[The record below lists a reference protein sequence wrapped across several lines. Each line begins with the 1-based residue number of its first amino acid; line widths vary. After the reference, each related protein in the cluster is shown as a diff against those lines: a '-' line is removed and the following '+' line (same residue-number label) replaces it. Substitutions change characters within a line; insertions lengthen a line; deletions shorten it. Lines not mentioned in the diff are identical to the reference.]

1 MRAVL
6 VMLFAEIHKR
16 KLQSVVFAICC
27 MLCCSFLLGAIVL
40 NFTIQDSFD
49 LIYEEL
55 DAPNMSVRVQ
65 ETESTQEELEQF
77 LEGLSYVERHDISK
91 SYLASNVKMPNRSMD
106 FAFLATNAD
115 RQVERGHVI
124 VNNAVYDAVPG
135 DEIEISVNGQNVL
148 LKIDDMI
155 IDPINCAPESI
166 LPYFWINES
175 QLQELTEGF
184 EKGNYLIEAKV
195 NQKDEID
202 ESFATDYEA
211 YFGHPFDGAM
221 TAYEDIRHSY
231 LFRYEIFGELFLF
244 LCIFLFVIVMTI
256 TVLLSQMA
264 VLADM
269 KKNGILKSVGFT
281 KHQINRKYILH
292 YLLMAI
298 GAGVIGVVVSGL
310 VLRTWLGGMFV
321 YIDRS
326 LYRIK
331 DLWQYQVFVLFIITA
346 LLYFV
351 IRISIARI
359 VNISPIDAIHFRQ
372 KHGSRW
378 KPALFMTA
386 PRLLPFNLGLTKCI
400 QRKLESA
407 FIFVLALGLGLL
419 FLTSIY
425 IIDGVNSANAH
436 LAEWGIVEMD
446 VYISRKT
453 NADEVATGVLEALN
467 KDAAVEFYYAALSD
481 NISYRLSGSQVTRNV
496 VGDVYDKTIPERLEY
511 IFTEGRN
518 PQTYNEVAVGINF
531 AKENQLTIGDNI
543 FIIRNGEETELEVVG
558 IYPSFKQYADS
569 IRFLTDDIQ
578 EFFGNQANGYYS
590 VVLKDG
596 ENVNLFVQR
605 MSEQFTDFDFFPM
618 ERSTT
623 RSVNMLL
630 PPLAIC
636 VALFVFIFF
645 TVISCITRLMTIECQ
660 KELKIYSFVGF
671 TQKQIKGVIR
681 WRFAFPVLLG
691 ATIAIPLSIFTVPRW
706 LSPLANRLGM
716 IRFPIYPNISMIIM
730 AMIGIFLCS
739 YIATTVPSK
748 RR

>member
-6 VMLFAEIHKR
+6 VMLFAEMHKR
-16 KLQSVVFAICC
+16 KLQSVVFAVCC
-27 MLCCSFLLGAIVL
+27 ILCSSFLLGAIVL
-40 NFTIQDSFD
+40 NFTMQDSFD
-49 LIYEEL
+49 MVYGGL
-55 DAPNMSVRVQ
+55 DAPNMSVSVQ

-77 LEGLSYVERHDISK
+77 LEGLSYVESHTISK

-106 FAFLATNAD
+106 FAFLATNEN
-115 RQVERGHVI
+115 RTVERGHVI

-135 DEIEISVNGQNVL
+135 DEIEISVNGQNVF

-155 IDPINCAPESI
+155 IDPINCAPEST
-166 LPYFWINES
+166 LPYFWVNES

-184 EKGNYLIEAKV
+184 EKGSYLIEAKV
-195 NQKDEID
+195 SQKEGID
-202 ESFATDYEA
+202 ESFAADYEA

-221 TAYEDIRHSY
+221 TSYEDIRHSY
-231 LFRYEIFGELFLF
+231 LFRYEIFGELFLL
-244 LCIFLFVIVMTI
+244 LCVFLFVIIMTI

-264 VLADM
+264 VYSDM
-269 KKNGILKSVGFT
+269 KKIGILKSVGFT
-281 KHQINRKYILH
+281 NRQINRKYILQ
-292 YLLMAI
+292 YLLLAI
-298 GAGVIGVVVSGL
+298 VSGAIGVVVSGI
-310 VLRTWLGGMFV
+310 VLRTWLSGMFV
-321 YIDRS
+321 YIDRN
-326 LYRIK
+326 LYQIK
-331 DLWQYQVFVLFIITA
+331 DLWKYQVFVLLAISV
-346 LLYFV
+346 LVYFV

-359 VNISPIDAIHFRQ
+359 INISPMDAIHFKQ
-372 KHGSRW
+372 KQGSRW
-378 KPALFMTA
+378 KPTLFLAT
-386 PRLLPFNLGLTKCI
+386 PGLLTFNLGFIKSI

-407 FIFVLALGLGLL
+407 FIFVLTLGIGLL
-419 FLTSIY
+419 FLTSFY
-425 IIDGVNSANAH
+425 IIDGVNSANEH
-436 LAEWGIVEMD
+436 LAEWGIAEMD

-453 NADEVATGVLEALN
+453 NTDEAESGVLEALN

-481 NISYRLSGSQVTRNV
+481 NISYRLSGSQITRNV
-496 VGDVYDKTIPERLEY
+496 VGDVYDKTIPVGLEY

-569 IRFLTDDIQ
+569 IRFLTEDIQ

-596 ENVNLFVQR
+596 ENVNLFAQK

-636 VALFVFIFF
+636 MALFAFIFF
-645 TVISCITRLMTIECQ
+645 AVTICITRLMTIECQ
-660 KELKIYSFVGF
+660 RELKIYSFVGF
-671 TQKQIKGVIR
+671 TQKQIKGIIR

-691 ATIAIPLSIFTVPRW
+691 IITAIPLSVFAVPNW
-706 LSPLANRLGM
+706 MSPLTNRLGM
-716 IRFPIYPNISMIIM
+716 IRFPIYPDITMIIM
-730 AMIGIFLCS
+730 AMIGISLCS
-739 YIATTVPSK
+739 YIATTVSVK
-748 RR
+748 QK